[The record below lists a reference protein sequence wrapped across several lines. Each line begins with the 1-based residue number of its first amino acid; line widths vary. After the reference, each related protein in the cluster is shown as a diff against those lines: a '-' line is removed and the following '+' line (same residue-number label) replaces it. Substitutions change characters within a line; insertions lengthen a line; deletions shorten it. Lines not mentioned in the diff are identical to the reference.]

1 MRRSRGIVVF
11 DKLHRDVFSRCQ
23 RSLFGYAYAL
33 TRDAERAA
41 DLLQDCVVRA
51 MSTRYPPRDARA
63 VRSWLFAILRNLWI
77 DELRAERRRDRAHH
91 EIAAEEA
98 HSAATFPE
106 LNIVNR
112 MAVRQAFDQ
121 LGKDHRDVLALV
133 DIGGFAYQEAAD
145 ILGVPRGTVMS
156 RVSRARLA
164 LARTLAD
171 TNVVELDPENRR
183 RGWRGAR

>member
-1 MRRSRGIVVF
+1 M
-11 DKLHRDVFSRCQ
+11 
-23 RSLFGYAYAL
+23 
-33 TRDAERAA
+33 
-41 DLLQDCVVRA
+41 
-51 MSTRYPPRDARA
+51 
-63 VRSWLFAILRNLWI
+63 
-77 DELRAERRRDRAHH
+77 RAERRRDRAHH